1 MELQELLIKDGQTLV
16 ILTGVTL
23 GVAAMAIYR
32 IVARRDMHDADN
44 QRKRDERQRAM
55 AKDFT
60 W

>member
-1 MELQELLIKDGQTLV
+1 MDLQTFLVTNGQTLV

-32 IVARRDMHDADN
+32 IVVRRDINDADRH
-44 QRKRDERQRAM
+44 RKRDERQRAM
-55 AKDFT
+55 AKDWT